1 MFNTDELVIEK
12 IQSCE
17 LWEDVP
23 HYEKLDVIHCV
34 LCLIPNPYDSIRE
47 YLKRRKEHNKK
58 YRKNNAEKIKEYK
71 KQYRKDL
78 KRRKEHN
85 KRYKEF
91 WDNADKVTF
100 NDDRSMY
107 RAALMTK
114 LLDE

>member
-17 LWEDVP
+17 LWEDVAR
-23 HYEKLDVIHCV
+23 YEKLEVIHCV
-34 LCLIPNPYDSIRE
+34 VCLVPDPCDSMRE
-47 YLKRRKEHNKK
+47 Y
-58 YRKNNAEKIKEYK
+58 
-71 KQYRKDL
+71 L

-91 WDNADKVTF
+91 WSNADKVTF

-114 LLDE
+114 LADE

>member
-17 LWEDVP
+17 LWADVP
-23 HYEKLDVIHCV
+23 RYERLDVIHCV
-34 LCLIPNPYDSIRE
+34 LCLISNHYDSIE
-47 YLKRRKEHNKK
+47 
-58 YRKNNAEKIKEYK
+58 
-71 KQYRKDL
+71 QYL

-91 WDNADKVTF
+91 WSNADKVTF

-107 RAALMTK
+107 IAALMTK
-114 LLDE
+114 LADE

>member
-34 LCLIPNPYDSIRE
+34 LCLIPNPYDSIE
-47 YLKRRKEHNKK
+47 QYLRRRKEHD
-58 YRKNNAEKIKEYK
+58 RK
-71 KQYRKDL
+71 
-78 KRRKEHN
+78 
-85 KRYKEF
+85 YKEF
-91 WDNADKVTF
+91 WDNSDKVTF